1 MGKCKI
7 KKHKAGLL
15 SAKKWIYPAME
26 YSSIIGSIYI
36 SFCKKTKYES
46 ISQITKGNLCFN
58 WQHKGFYVED
68 GWYKYG
74 LIK

>member
-1 MGKCKI
+1 
-7 KKHKAGLL
+7 
-15 SAKKWIYPAME
+15 ME